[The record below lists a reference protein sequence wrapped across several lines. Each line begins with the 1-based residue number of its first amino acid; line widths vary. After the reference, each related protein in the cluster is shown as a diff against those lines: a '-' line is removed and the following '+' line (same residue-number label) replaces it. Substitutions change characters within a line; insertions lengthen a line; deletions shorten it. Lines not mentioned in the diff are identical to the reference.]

1 MIVELNGRRTEVP
14 EAATVETVVSALD
27 VDPGRR
33 GVAVA
38 VDAEVVPRS
47 EWARCRLCDGARVE
61 VLTAMQGG

>member
-1 MIVELNGRRTEVP
+1 VIVELNGRPTEVP
-14 EAATVETVVSALD
+14 DAATVETVVSNLD
-27 VDPGRR
+27 VDAARR

-47 EWARCRLCDGARVE
+47 EWARCRLSDGARVE

>member
-1 MIVELNGRRTEVP
+1 VIVELNGRPTEVP
-14 EAATVETVVSALD
+14 ETATVETVVGTLE
-27 VDPGRR
+27 VDPGR

-47 EWARCRLCDGARVE
+47 EWGRRRVDDGSRVE